1 MIKTPLLTI
10 SPLRPSQYPSFVSV
24 HAEDLASNELNITGV
39 FSKSATYNGH
49 PVYRYGEITVAE
61 LQMRVCKDFTIT
73 EKALTLS
80 HLRHYAK
87 LAPKHVKKMLN
98 WKAGAKVIINVR
110 L

>member
-49 PVYRYGEITVAE
+49 PVYRYSEIAE
-61 LQMRVCKDFTIT
+61 LQMRI
-73 EKALTLS
+73 LQS
-80 HLRHYAK
+80 LRR
-87 LAPKHVKKMLN
+87 P
-98 WKAGAKVIINVR
+98 
-110 L
+110 

>member
-49 PVYRYGEITVAE
+49 PVYR
-61 LQMRVCKDFTIT
+61 
-73 EKALTLS
+73 
-80 HLRHYAK
+80 
-87 LAPKHVKKMLN
+87 
-98 WKAGAKVIINVR
+98 
-110 L
+110 

>member
-73 EKALTLS
+73 DKALTGPNAFTFKTLC
-80 HLRHYAK
+80 
-87 LAPKHVKKMLN
+87 
-98 WKAGAKVIINVR
+98 
-110 L
+110 